1 MFPKTIAALSSLL
14 FCIAANAAEFTGA
27 GSSAAHP
34 LYLKWSEAYS
44 KSGGAA
50 LSYQPVGSS
59 GGVKQVKQKAVDF
72 GASDVALSVDDAKK
86 SKLVCFPS
94 AISGVVPVV
103 NIPGVRTGELQL
115 TGELLADIFAHK
127 ITRWN
132 DPALVALNPSLAGRK
147 LAIVTLARSDGS
159 GTTYNF
165 TDYLSKVSPAWKQT
179 YGNNFSIA
187 WPSDTVLLKGS
198 AGVVAGLKHTEGAI
212 GYVDYNYVL
221 QDKLAYTRVRNQDGR
236 FVAPAAEGFAAALN
250 NSGWKSEARFEEM
263 LTDRPGPQSWPITMG
278 TFVIVPQVASNPGQ
292 TMAALK
298 FFTWAFV
305 NGERIGDGASF
316 VHLPDSVQAR
326 IYADLTRITDAN
338 GKPLQWS
345 LSEVLKLSR

>member
-1 MFPKTIAALSSLL
+1 MFPKTFAALSSLL
-14 FCIAANAAEFTGA
+14 FCVAAHAAAFTGA
-27 GSSAAHP
+27 GSSAAQP
-34 LYLKWSEAYS
+34 LYATWAEAYS

-50 LSYQPVGSS
+50 LSYLPVGSS
-59 GGVKQVKQKAVDF
+59 AGIRQVKDKAVDF

-103 NIPGVRTGELQL
+103 NIAGIRAGELQL
-115 TGELLADIFAHK
+115 TGELLADIFARR

-132 DPALVALNPSLAGRK
+132 DPALVALNPSLAAHK
-147 LAIVTLARSDGS
+147 TAIVTLARSDGS

-165 TDYLSKVSPAWKQT
+165 TDYLSKVSPSWKQA
-179 YGNNFSIA
+179 YGNNFSIT
-187 WPSDTVLLKGS
+187 WPSETVLLKGS
-198 AGVVAGLKHTEGAI
+198 SGIVTGLKRTEGAI

-221 QDKLAYTRVRNQDGR
+221 QDKLAYTRLRNRVGR

-250 NSGWKSEARFEEM
+250 NSAWKSMARFEEM
-263 LTDRPGPQSWPITMG
+263 LTDRPGPQTWPITMG
-278 TFVIVPQVASNPGQ
+278 TFVIVPQVASNPDQ
-292 TMAALK
+292 TLAALK

-305 NGERIGDGASF
+305 NGERIAEGASF

-326 IYADLTRITDAN
+326 IYAELTRITDVH